1 MENKSSILII
11 DDDKGMLET
20 LKPIFTNM
28 NYIVISV
35 NDGYK
40 AIESVKEIKFDFI
53 LLDIIMPKINGIETL
68 KKIKKIDSSIKV
80 IMMTGYTD
88 KKLVKKAMKEGA
100 LKVFYKPINIEELI
114 NIVNNHKKEPIIN

>member
-40 AIESVKEIKFDFI
+40 AIESVKKIKFDFI

-114 NIVNNHKKEPIIN
+114 NMVNNHKKEPIIN

>member
-114 NIVNNHKKEPIIN
+114 NIVNKHKKEPIIN